1 MLMMMIMIMMPIKL
15 IVLFEVKWH
24 MCGTDSFV
32 FSLVPQVGFKFLL
45 FTQLFFVLTSSRFE
59 IWPKFHFDSF
69 YFTLYFCSSLYC
81 SYYTCLFYTV
91 HIVHVYILLLRQ
103 MIGQNFYRESK
114 NTCFTMNLI
123 AKLSGKCSKS
133 TASFKTINNR

>member
-81 SYYTCLFYTV
+81 SYYTCLFYTILFYTV
-91 HIVHVYILLLRQ
+91 HIIHVYSILFILY
-103 MIGQNFYRESK
+103 MSTYY
-114 NTCFTMNLI
+114 C
-123 AKLSGKCSKS
+123 SGKWLDRIF
-133 TASFKTINNR
+133 TERAKTLVLQWI